1 MAEKANPQDKTC
13 DCKGWCIA
21 KKDNPEKG
29 IFQSI
34 TNIVYVFRT
43 IKRIDLKIPRL
54 KLRIERKYGNIED
67 QKKKLKVYMS
77 SRESYLQYVHGII
90 YKLDSC
96 RFVRERLEGTELGDK
111 YLKIKQENSTLYD
124 KDYFIKNEL
133 PNDVGERPIG
143 IKV

>member
-1 MAEKANPQDKTC
+1 M
-13 DCKGWCIA
+13 
-21 KKDNPEKG
+21 
-29 IFQSI
+29 
-34 TNIVYVFRT
+34 
-43 IKRIDLKIPRL
+43 
-54 KLRIERKYGNIED
+54 
-67 QKKKLKVYMS
+67 YMS

-96 RFVRERLEGTELGDK
+96 RFVREHLEGTELGDK